1 MRENSTLS
9 WVGVQSVI
17 VTFRGHKH
25 LFFMLSLSGNTQG
38 DVIAVF
44 NSTSR
49 YQDDVLN
56 IDNQY
61 FEQVVT

>member
-1 MRENSTLS
+1 
-9 WVGVQSVI
+9 
-17 VTFRGHKH
+17 
-25 LFFMLSLSGNTQG
+25 MLSLSGNTQG
-38 DVIAVF
+38 DIIAVF

-49 YQDDVLN
+49 YQDDVLD